1 MKNKIIFLM
10 ITLLLLLIVGSCER
24 KISSNDPDRIV
35 PEVGPI
41 VTNLQAEVNDQLIR
55 LTWDVING
63 TGVSKYRVYQSTDE
77 GDIKDYI
84 LIDSSSIRSK
94 DLSDLIINQ
103 VYYFKVAAVTND
115 GLEWDKSDA
124 VSSQFT
130 YLSISIANGDE
141 FTKSRNIVVS
151 IYAPV
156 ETSHI
161 KLSENIN
168 FTDAVFIPFVGTGTQ
183 FELSDGDGTKWVYCE
198 LQFQNG
204 SITGTPLQDNIIL
217 DTKAEISSITYSTP
231 ANGTYFQVG
240 ETITFTLDADEID
253 GKASVRFGSGSNLVT
268 VNLLDDGVNPDVTAD
283 DGIYSGSW
291 RVPEVFNAYGVE
303 VTGIFSDAAGNSAA
317 NLIDVDLIYIYTPP
331 APVLLSALTES
342 THEIRL
348 FWNLSTS
355 DNFAAFRVFRSNS
368 AGVSDQSQQINF
380 FGSNVDNMTDDNLT
394 DNTRYYYVIYT
405 YDKSGLSSASNV
417 VNATTL
423 INTVPEAVELFAEVG
438 SSETTVVLNWT
449 KSNELYF
456 NSYRIYRSKTTT
468 NVTTSDALVGLIT
481 SQSSLSTSV
490 PLDTIG
496 APSSNWFK
504 IFVVDGHGLMT
515 GSNTVQVNIP

>member
-10 ITLLLLLIVGSCER
+10 ITLLLLLIVGRCER
-24 KISSNDPDRIV
+24 KITSSDPDRIV
-35 PEVGPI
+35 PEIGPI
-41 VTNLQAEVNDQLIR
+41 VTNLQAEVSDQLIR

-63 TGVSKYRVYQSTDE
+63 SDVDLYRIYQATDTGSSE
-77 GDIKDYI
+77 NYI
-84 LIDSSSIRSK
+84 ILDSSTTRSRDIN
-94 DLSDLIINQ
+94 DLKINQ
-103 VYYFKVAAVTND
+103 VYYFKVAAVTTD
-115 GLEWDKSDA
+115 GLEWDKSDEI
-124 VSSQFT
+124 SSQFT

-141 FTKSRNIVVS
+141 FTNKRNIVIS

-204 SITGTPLQDNIIL
+204 SKTGSPLRDSIIL

-240 ETITFTLDADEID
+240 ETITFTLDADEND
-253 GKASVRFGSGSNLVT
+253 GDASVRFGSGSNLVS
-268 VNLLDDGVNPDVTAD
+268 VNLLDDGANPDVTAD

-355 DNFAAFRVFRSNS
+355 DNFAAFRVFRSTS

-380 FGSNVDNMTDDNLT
+380 FSSNVDNMTDDHLT

-423 INTVPEAVELFAEVG
+423 INTAPEAVELYAAVG
-438 SSETTVVLNWT
+438 SSESTVALNWT
-449 KSNELYF
+449 RSTETYF
-456 NSYRIYRSKTTT
+456 DSYRIYRASDG
-468 NVTTSDALVGLIT
+468 NVDTGDDLVGFIT
-481 SQSSLSTSV
+481 NLSTLSTSV
-490 PLDTIG
+490 PLDTLV
-496 APSSNWFK
+496 SSNYFK

-515 GSNTVQVNIP
+515 GSNPAVQVDIP